1 MHKIEGP
8 VADPCAA
15 PVEPGK
21 AGQPHQFGLT
31 AAMALIVGSKRIFL
45 KEFNLPPGELRFA
58 RQPSAA
64 RKAGRCGGH
73 PTPRLVGNTIAS

>member
-1 MHKIEGP
+1 MLLR
-8 VADPCAA
+8 VS
-15 PVEPGK
+15 PG
-21 AGQPHQFGLT
+21 AGEPHQFGLT
-31 AAMALIVGSKRIFL
+31 AAMALIVGSNRIFF

-58 RQPSAA
+58 RQLSAA